1 MKSPGVLRSNT
12 GTPSVSVWSDALVST
27 SRSVVRPKSEDVFL
41 RTIPSRTVVI
51 SSNNIAPLWRSSNRG
66 PHFQWLQVGSSM
78 WLRPSP
84 TLDGPPPEARSSETD
99 LVATAGS
106 ATPEPTPKPS
116 RTEKI
121 ELAIDSLP
129 NYEVLKPIPVLI
141 ESLGDKVF
149 VAEAPDLNLSTTGNS
164 VGAAFL
170 MLKEHV
176 AATYEGYRN
185 RKGVDPERTRQLALM
200 DKYIGKT
207 KRHWF

>member
-1 MKSPGVLRSNT
+1 MKPPGVLRSNT
-12 GTPSVSVWSDALVST
+12 GIPSVSVWSDALLGIST
-27 SRSVVRPKSEDVFL
+27 SIVGPNSEDVFL
-41 RTIPSRTVVI
+41 QTVSARVLVI
-51 SSNNIAPLWRSSNRG
+51 SSNNITALWRPSNRG
-66 PHFQWLQVGSSM
+66 PRCQWLQVGSSIR
-78 WLRPSP
+78 LRPSP
-84 TLDGPPPEARSSETD
+84 TIDGPPREACSPTSD
-99 LVATAGS
+99 LVAIARS
-106 ATPEPTPKPS
+106 ATLEPTPKLS

-176 AATYEGYRN
+176 ATTYEGYRN
-185 RKGVDPERTRQLALM
+185 RKGVDPERARQLALM
-200 DKYIGKT
+200 DQYIGKT